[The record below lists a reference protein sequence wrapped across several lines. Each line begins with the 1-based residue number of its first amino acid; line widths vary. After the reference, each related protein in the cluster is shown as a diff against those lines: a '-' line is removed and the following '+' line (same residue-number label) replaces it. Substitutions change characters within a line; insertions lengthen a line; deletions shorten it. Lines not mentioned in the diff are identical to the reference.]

1 MGEKFLNDAIAAA
14 VQRAFKALHLPVE
27 MIFFGGEADADTR
40 RLLEEVAGL
49 SDLIGLS
56 VFDFEQSSDQAA
68 RYHVQRA
75 PCLVVAAKDGELLT
89 DYGIRFSGTP
99 SGHEFTTLINDLVMV
114 SNRHSGLS
122 QETCEFLK
130 GLEKPVLL
138 QVFLTPTCPACP
150 RAVVL
155 AHQFALESPL
165 VQAEAVEVLEFPEL
179 AKQHKVMGVPHTA
192 INGGVG
198 LPIIGAV
205 PEGHLVNEIRKVLEG
220 QA

>member
-1 MGEKFLNDAIAAA
+1 MGEKFLSDSIATA

-27 MIFFGGEADADTR
+27 MLFFGGEADADTR

-49 SDLIGLS
+49 SELIGLS
-56 VFDFEQSSDQAA
+56 SFDFEQNPELATQF
-68 RYHVQRA
+68 HVA
-75 PCLVVAAKDGELLT
+75 HTPCLVMAARDGDTLT
-89 DYGIRFSGTP
+89 DYGIRFVGTP

-114 SNRHSGLS
+114 SNRHSGLGE
-122 QETCEFLK
+122 ETRAFLK
-130 GLEKPVLL
+130 TLENPVLL

-179 AKQHKVMGVPHTA
+179 AEQHKVMGVPHTA
-192 INGGVG
+192 INGSGG

-205 PEGHLVNEIRKVLEG
+205 PEGHLVNEIRKALEA